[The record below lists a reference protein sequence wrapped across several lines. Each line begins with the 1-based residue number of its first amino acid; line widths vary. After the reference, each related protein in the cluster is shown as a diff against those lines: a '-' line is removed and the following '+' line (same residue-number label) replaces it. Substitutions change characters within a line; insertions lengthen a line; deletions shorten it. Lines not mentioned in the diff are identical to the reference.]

1 MPDLISLPCEILFC
15 VVFNRACP
23 VLDTG
28 ASRGLAGFV
37 YDHYLTG
44 FPGPALDPDPGFA
57 GMTGAYCHAGLDPAS
72 RGLAGFAYDHYL
84 TGFRGRP

>member
-1 MPDLISLPCEILFC
+1 MYTVMPDLISLPCEILFC

-28 ASRGLAGFV
+28 ATRGLAGFV
-37 YDHYLTG
+37 YNHYLTA

-57 GMTGAYCHAGLDPAS
+57 GMTGARRDATNGLTTDS
-72 RGLAGFAYDHYL
+72 YF
-84 TGFRGRP
+84 